1 MSEIIDGVTYYV
13 VRCSLRTQHF
23 IQGSQNDLFKF
34 FFVDCSGITDPTTLL
49 QPAGTPPDNGATPVV
64 IPVDALEHLSAVA
77 ADDHLR
83 KAVCTAI
90 HPLFTAGACLHIPT
104 AYQFFLHLH
113 VDFLGDNGFMVV
125 FYIILRC
132 NAVIGHTGLVQDI
145 DGAGLLEQ
153 CVPDVLLIGKDFLNG
168 AGVPLPVPCPG
179 QDTIRFQSMTDHVHA
194 GTFQI
199 LPISSTV

>member
-34 FFVDCSGITDPTTLL
+34 FFVDCSGITDPTTLF
-49 QPAGTPPDNGATPVV
+49 QPAGTPPDNGVTPVV

-90 HPLFTAGACLHIPT
+90 HPLFTAGACLHIPA

-153 CVPDVLLIGKDFLNG
+153 RVPDVLLIGTTI
-168 AGVPLPVPCPG
+168 PCGIWMPA
-179 QDTIRFQSMTDHVHA
+179 F
-194 GTFQI
+194 
-199 LPISSTV
+199 SSALESDIPAREFWKSS